1 MKTYVTMGVIVIAL
15 TAAGCVSK
23 EKYVAA
29 TAEADTIKADLEKA
43 RAQKNALEQQV
54 KTYADTFEKWVEA
67 YDRVRPLRSIIDID
81 NQNMLPRADEIIRH
95 ARLRDFPRQRPIRR
109 HLVLECVSRDLRAV
123 NPLVEE
129 PIHLAVTAHIHLF
142 RHVLLDD

>member
-54 KTYADTFEKWVEA
+54 KGLKDANGKLTADSEFMSAE
-67 YDRVRPLRSIIDID
+67 L
-81 NQNMLPRADEIIRH
+81 
-95 ARLRDFPRQRPIRR
+95 QRIKD
-109 HLVLECVSRDLRAV
+109 SRDKERSSIDTRGKELEQKVKEMSAQHRMLKQEYEDVKKHNETLKSTVARYQKE
-123 NPLVEE
+123 LKERE
-129 PIHLAVTAHIHLF
+129 PANVAGSRSF
-142 RHVLLDD
+142 